1 MIDSQN
7 LTRWLAMLYEID
19 SQLSQLSEAST
30 SEDRERLEE
39 AISHLRLAGIALL
52 EAKGLTE
59 PTLQKP
65 CLRVIQG
72 GRFNQGAPF

>member
-19 SQLSQLSEAST
+19 SQLSQLSQVST
-30 SEDRERLEE
+30 LEDRKRLDE
-39 AISHLRLAGIALL
+39 AVSYLRLAGIALL
-52 EAKGLTE
+52 EARGLVE
-59 PTLQKP
+59 PALQKP
-65 CLRVIQG
+65 YLRVIQG